1 MKTIEFTE
9 NILAKIQAIL
19 FVADK
24 PVSQE
29 DVFKLLDQ
37 EVPLSVIGN
46 TLEQYKVYLNNPSS
60 GFFLYESSSGFQL
73 KTKKDFHEILKKFYT
88 KPKLQLTPQALEA
101 LSIIAYKQ
109 PIKKVDMDSLRGV
122 DSSYILKFLLEKKMI
137 EHVKNTEF
145 LSYQT
150 TQDFLD
156 FFQLQSLND
165 LPTEE
170 TLEEEIEDNLG
181 MYEKE
186 FKNILG
192 LEVQNLFTEK
202 SLDTSSLETLLEKE
216 KTPFLKDLKN
226 AKAAD
231 VLDRYLLIQ
240 EIIQS
245 NQGSFIK
252 NS

>member
-1 MKTIEFTE
+1 MKTIEFSE
-9 NILAKIQAIL
+9 NILAKIQALL

-24 PVSQE
+24 PLMQE
-29 DVFKLLDQ
+29 DFFKLLDQ
-37 EVPLSVIGN
+37 EVPLSIIIS
-46 TLEQYKVYLNNPSS
+46 TLQYYKTYLDSPSS
-60 GFFLYESSSGFQL
+60 GFFLYESASGFQL
-73 KTKKDFHEILKKFYT
+73 KTKKDFHGMLKKFYN
-88 KPKLQLTPQALEA
+88 KPKLNLTPQGLET

-109 PIKKVDMDSLRGV
+109 PVKKVDIDSLRGV
-122 DSSYILKFLLEKKMI
+122 DSSYIIKFLVEKKMI
-137 EHVKNTEF
+137 ESIKSTEF

-150 TQDFLD
+150 TQEFLD
-156 FFQLQSLND
+156 FFQLQSLDD

-170 TLEEEIEDNLG
+170 TLEEEIEENLG

-186 FKNILG
+186 FKTILG

-202 SLDTSSLETLLEKE
+202 SLDTSSLDTLLEKE

-226 AKAAD
+226 SKAAD

-245 NQGSFIK
+245 NHDSFIK